1 MAKVIV
7 KKNMGAKYLVTLA
20 GHDRRLGEIECIV
33 TVPPSTRLT
42 SAPAAQRKSVL
53 ARTALLAEEFSW
65 AIQDALVSRM
75 KSDAA

>member
-1 MAKVIV
+1 MAKVVI
-7 KKNMGAKYLVTLA
+7 KKNMGAKYLVAMA
-20 GHDRRLGEIECIV
+20 GHDRTLGEIECIV
-33 TVPPSTRLT
+33 TVPSSTKLT
-42 SAPAAQRKSVL
+42 RAVAARHKSVL